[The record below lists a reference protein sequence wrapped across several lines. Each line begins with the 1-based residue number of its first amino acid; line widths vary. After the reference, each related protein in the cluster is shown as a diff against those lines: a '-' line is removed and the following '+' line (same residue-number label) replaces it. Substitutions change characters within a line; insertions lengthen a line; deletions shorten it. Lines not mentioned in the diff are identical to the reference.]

1 MATDFLLEIDGI
13 KGESGDGKLKD
24 CIEIDSFTLSCSNSG
39 SHSGGGG
46 GGTGKVSFDDIRFNT
61 SANKASPLLMLF
73 CASGKDIKKA
83 VLHVR
88 KQGGEQQEYYTITLE
103 KLVVSSYSSNGNSGA
118 TIPMDSFSLDFTSI
132 KFEYKPQKDDQT
144 LDAAVT
150 GGWDVKKGEAV
161 S

>member
-24 CIEIDSFTLSCSNSG
+24 CIEIDSFDWACSNSG
-39 SHSGGGG
+39 THSSGGG
-46 GGTGKVSFDDIRFNT
+46 GGTGKVSFTDIRFNT
-61 SANKASPLLMLF
+61 AANKSSPLLLLF

-88 KQGGEQQEYYTITLE
+88 KQGGEQQEYYTLTFE
-103 KLVVSSYSSNGNSGA
+103 KLIVSSYSSNGNAGA
-118 TIPMDSFSLDFTSI
+118 TVPADSFALNFTSI

-150 GGWDVKKGEAV
+150 GGWDVKKGEPV